1 MISRK
6 LRGAFLALAGTAA
19 LAGMAIAAPFPGTL
33 PGGDESDENSTVVK
47 IRSSRGSDPLVI
59 RLPELATG
67 ETRELT
73 TEGGKK
79 VTVTRTEEG
88 LKIKAGEK
96 DVFVALPGGGLC
108 EVNLAGGEGSGSH
121 ARVMVFKSQDGD
133 GEGAKVR
140 VLGGPGASAFA
151 FTTKDGA
158 HPPMMKFRHPASA
171 EDLLKDQKLESYD
184 RMDRKTR
191 DAVAEVL
198 DELLEKGAVMPGFH
212 AMALPGDGGE
222 GEGVE
227 VQVERKRTKKTP

>member
-6 LRGAFLALAGTAA
+6 LRGAFLALTGTAA

-33 PGGDESDENSTVVK
+33 PGGDESEENGTVVK
-47 IRSSRGSDPLVI
+47 IRTARGSDPLVI
-59 RLPELATG
+59 RLPELSTG

-108 EVNLAGGEGSGSH
+108 EVNMAGGEGAGSH

-140 VLGGPGASAFA
+140 VLGGPGGASGFA
-151 FTTKDGA
+151 FTTKDGSL
-158 HPPMMKFRHPASA
+158 PPMMKFRHPASA

-212 AMALPGDGGE
+212 AMALPGDG
-222 GEGVE
+222 EGVE
-227 VQVERKRTKKTP
+227 VQVERRSTKKTP

>member
-6 LRGAFLALAGTAA
+6 LRSALLALTGTAA

-33 PGGDESDENSTVVK
+33 PGGDESEENGTVVK

-96 DVFVALPGGGLC
+96 DVFVALPGNGIC
-108 EVNLAGGEGSGSH
+108 EVGMEGGEGSRH
-121 ARVMVFKSQDGD
+121 ARVMVFKSDGTD

-140 VLGGPGASAFA
+140 VLGGPGGASAFA
-151 FTTKDGA
+151 FTTKDGSL
-158 HPPMMKFRHPASA
+158 PPMMKFRHPASA

-198 DELLEKGAVMPGFH
+198 DELLEKGAIMPGFH
-212 AMALPGDGGE
+212 AMALPGD